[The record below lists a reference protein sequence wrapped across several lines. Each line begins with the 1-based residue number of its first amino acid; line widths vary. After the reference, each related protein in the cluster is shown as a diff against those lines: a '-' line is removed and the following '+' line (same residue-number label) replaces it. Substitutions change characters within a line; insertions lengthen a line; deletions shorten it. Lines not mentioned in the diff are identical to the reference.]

1 MSDRAVP
8 TTPEDGSSPN
18 IGGSFL
24 AVVYDNYQDPA
35 FLPLPGAVAQVEELA
50 ETLTE
55 FGYHGTILRNP
66 QQGSLIDG
74 LDQWSDAWSTG
85 GGPRPP
91 VVAWSGPAAIDS
103 PGDLHPA
110 THATP
115 PPRINGTSP
124 RPEHA
129 RRWPRCAYAPSHP
142 AGSPRPDPGGTG
154 PSDRQT
160 ARPA

>member
-85 GGPRPP
+85 GG
-91 VVAWSGPAAIDS
+91 
-103 PGDLHPA
+103 H
-110 THATP
+110 
-115 PPRINGTSP
+115 
-124 RPEHA
+124 
-129 RRWPRCAYAPSHP
+129 
-142 AGSPRPDPGGTG
+142 
-154 PSDRQT
+154 
-160 ARPA
+160 RPAVAARAAHAPVDSASQPHP

>member
-50 ETLTE
+50 EPLTE
-55 FGYHGTILRNP
+55 FGYHGPILRTP

-85 GGPRPP
+85 GGQGPA
-91 VVAWSGPAAIDS
+91 VVAWSGHAEIDS
-103 PGDLHPA
+103 AGDLHLVTPA
-110 THATP
+110 TRPA
-115 PPRINGTSP
+115 RINGASHA
-124 RPEHA
+124 PE
-129 RRWPRCAYAPSHP
+129 
-142 AGSPRPDPGGTG
+142 
-154 PSDRQT
+154 T
-160 ARPA
+160 ARDEAG